1 MTKLYPLLFSPVFK
15 DYPWGGRNLEKL
27 GRDIPDG
34 IVAES
39 WEIAGHNHGTTLI
52 SNGEYAGK
60 PLTDLL
66 TELGGDFVGSNYGW
80 ALERSKFPLL
90 VKILDASKPLSV
102 QVHPNDTYA
111 LENEG
116 NELGKTEM
124 WVVLNAKPGAEVI
137 LGVTKGTTPQNFR
150 QAIAA
155 GNLEPHLHR
164 VPVKTGDHICVPAG
178 TLHAIMGGSL
188 IAEIQQNSDTTYR
201 VYDWN
206 RVGVDGQPRPLH
218 VDQALDV
225 INFGQVEP
233 ELCPPEPLAK
243 NGGVSR
249 WLLCQNEYFTVE
261 RVTLE
266 PGAVFEG
273 DCAGDSLEIWGALD
287 GSAAV
292 NDLSINAIQFTLL
305 PAALGVFT
313 VRSEEGATLLRTH
326 HHSQALQHHRG
337 IGSCL

>member
-1 MTKLYPLLFSPVFK
+1 MAKLYPLMFSPVFK

-39 WEIAGHNHGTTLI
+39 WEIAGHNNGVTI
-52 SNGEYAGK
+52 VSNGEYAGK
-60 PLTDLL
+60 PLTALISGLGSDL
-66 TELGGDFVGSNYGW
+66 VGSNYAW
-80 ALERSKFPLL
+80 ALERGKFPLL
-90 VKILDASKPLSV
+90 IKILDANQPLSV

-137 LGVTKGTTPQNFR
+137 LGVTKGTTLESFR
-150 QAIAA
+150 EAIAA
-155 GNLEPHLHR
+155 GRLDSYLHH

-178 TLHAIMGGSL
+178 SLHAIMGGSL

-206 RVGVDGQPRPLH
+206 RVDADGQPRSLH

-225 INFGQVEP
+225 INFAQVEP
-233 ELCPPEPLAK
+233 ELCPPKPLSK

-266 PGAVFEG
+266 PKAVFAG
-273 DCAGDSLEIWGALD
+273 ICTGDSLEIWGVID
-287 GSAAV
+287 GSAMV
-292 NDLSINAIQFTLL
+292 NDLLVNAVQFTLL

-313 VRSEEGATLLRTH
+313 VRSEDGATLLRVH
-326 HHSQALQHHRG
+326 HH
-337 IGSCL
+337 C